1 MQIHSHENPR
11 KECVDGPGKH
21 EYRQFT
27 VVGDYRC
34 ERWGDSKMNCN
45 CGRPIEHTVG
55 HNRYHTQFCSHYCYH
70 YAKNP
75 EAYPDVRVSDSKH
88 HKNIWMRPRITIP
101 CDWCGTDVI
110 LKDHEKHGNRLFC
123 SRECSIAVRKKKNG
137 LRDFQILKL
146 LEFHG
151 WQTSDNLQSK
161 WSNSIKGLHLV
172 PLQDAL
178 KFMLLEELFFKDK

>member
-1 MQIHSHENPR
+1 
-11 KECVDGPGKH
+11 
-21 EYRQFT
+21 
-27 VVGDYRC
+27 
-34 ERWGDSKMNCN
+34 MNCN

-101 CDWCGTDVI
+101 CEWCGTDVI

-123 SRECSIAVRKKKNG
+123 SRQCSLAVRKKKNG
-137 LRDFQILKL
+137 LRDFQLLKL

-161 WSNSIKGLHLV
+161 WSNSNQRITSRAIAGCLKVYVARGIV
-172 PLQDAL
+172 LQRQLD
-178 KFMLLEELFFKDK
+178 DKHREYSLNPNLPDTLAKVVFHKMRCD